1 MASNDVI
8 VKLKADISDLQ
19 SGLTKAKKELEKLS
33 DSTESSLN
41 GLNESF
47 KKVGSVIATAFAI
60 DKVVGF
66 GKEVITTTATFSD
79 SMKKVQALSGA
90 SGKEL
95 EALTNKALE
104 MGSTTAHTA
113 AGSADALSYM
123 ALAGWNT
130 NQMLAGLP
138 SVLSLASAGQLDL
151 ALASDIVTDTMSMFS
166 MEAAEATRASD
177 VFAKVQASSNTSV
190 EQLGEAMKYVGATAS
205 AFGLDLEQT
214 SALLGVMADN
224 GIKASMGGT
233 ALKSILSRLA
243 APTKEVH
250 DAFGELGISITDA
263 TGQMK
268 PLDQLLSEIKGK
280 MSGLSEA
287 QQVQV
292 AKQIAGAEAMSGFLA
307 VVKGANDSV
316 PELTQKLYDAG
327 GFAEQT
333 ATTMESGLGG
343 AIRELESAWEGFV
356 LTIGGKVEAP
366 LIDVINQ
373 LADFIS
379 GIIPKVTEFWKEYG
393 QMITALA
400 LSVGTFM
407 TVIQVGKTL
416 TTTLKLIKTGITALK
431 TIKTVGQAFSMAT
444 TAMSGIFAVNP
455 IVLGVAAVVAALAG
469 TAYLVWKNWE
479 PIKEFFI
486 NLWEDIKVA
495 FNSAKESLMAIGES
509 ISEWWIETWSK
520 ISDFGNEI
528 WENIKTSIQELATWW
543 GETWQSICDKVST
556 IWETIKNVVTVGI
569 MLLGELFGLLI
580 DILLIPWNLVWQ
592 NIKDYV
598 TPVLTEV
605 HNFVRD
611 KFNAI
616 KERITEAM
624 TIAKEKLSEIW
635 ENIKITVLAFLD
647 TIKTWFTEKFNSIK
661 ETVTTIM
668 TNVKEKLSEIWEN
681 IKTSVLNFLLTVVDY
696 FREKW
701 EWIKNKTLEIF
712 TNIRDTISNKIS
724 EAETKVTEVV
734 TNIKNSMQEKF
745 DQAKTNV
752 LKIFDDIKNGISNK
766 INSARD
772 KVKEGIDKIK
782 SYFNFT
788 WSLPKLKLPHFKVSG
803 KFSLNPPSVPSF
815 GIDWYETGGIFT
827 GASIIGVGEN
837 GDEAVLPLSNK
848 KRMKPFAQA
857 VAGMMDIGSNDVE
870 TSSGDVNIT
879 VGQLVVRE
887 EADVQRIAEELYRL
901 QERNR
906 RRRGVT
912 YA

>member
-19 SGLTKAKKELEKLS
+19 SGLSKAKKDLEKLS
-33 DSTESSLN
+33 DSAERSVSGFTST
-41 GLNESF
+41 F
-47 KKVGSVIATAFAI
+47 KKVGSVVATAFAV

-90 SGKEL
+90 SGKDL

-113 AGSADALSYM
+113 AASADALSYM
-123 ALAGWNT
+123 ALAGWKT
-130 NQMLAGLP
+130 DQMLAALP
-138 SVLSLASAGQLDL
+138 SVLSLASAGQMDL
-151 ALASDIVTDTMSMFS
+151 AIASDIVTDVMSMFS
-166 MEAAEATRASD
+166 MEATEASRASD

-190 EQLGEAMKYVGATAS
+190 EQLGEAMKYAGATAS
-205 AFGLDLEQT
+205 AFGLDIEQT

-224 GIKASMGGT
+224 GVKASMGGT

-243 APTKEVH
+243 APTKEVQ
-250 DAFGELGISITDA
+250 DGFKSLGIRIKDA
-263 TGQMK
+263 NGQLK
-268 PLDQLLSEIKGK
+268 PLDQLLPEIKDK

-307 VVKGANDSV
+307 IVKGADDSL
-316 PELTQKLYDAG
+316 PKLTQQLYESG

-333 ATTMESGLGG
+333 ATTMEEGLGG
-343 AIRELESAWEGFV
+343 AIRVLASAWEGFV
-356 LTIGGKVEAP
+356 LTLGGKVEAP
-366 LIDVINQ
+366 LIDVIKQ
-373 LADFIS
+373 LANFIS
-379 GIIPKVTEFWKEYG
+379 EIIPKATEFWKEYG
-393 QMITALA
+393 EMVTALA
-400 LSVGTFM
+400 TSVGTFM
-407 TVIQVGKTL
+407 AVIQVGKTL
-416 TTTLKLIKTGITALK
+416 TTTFKLLKSGITALK
-431 TIKTVGQAFSMAT
+431 TIKSVGQAFSLAT

-455 IVLGVAAVVAALAG
+455 IVLGVAAVVAVLAG
-469 TAYLVWKNWE
+469 IAYIVWKNWE

-486 NLWEDIKVA
+486 KLWEDVKEA
-495 FNSAKESLMAIGES
+495 FNSAKESLMKIGES
-509 ISEWWIETWSK
+509 ISEWWNETWTK
-520 ISDFGNEI
+520 ISDFGKE
-528 WENIKTSIQELATWW
+528 
-543 GETWQSICDKVST
+543 
-556 IWETIKNVVTVGI
+556 IWETICNVVTVGI
-569 MLLGELFGLLI
+569 MFLGELFGLLI

-598 TPVLTEV
+598 MPVLTEV
-605 HNFVRD
+605 YNFVRD

-616 KERITEAM
+616 KERIVEAM
-624 TIAKEKLSEIW
+624 TIAKEKLSQIW
-635 ENIKITVLAFLD
+635 E
-647 TIKTWFTEKFNSIK
+647 S
-661 ETVTTIM
+661 
-668 TNVKEKLSEIWEN
+668 
-681 IKTSVLNFLLTVVDY
+681 IKTSVLNFLTPIVEW

-701 EWIKNKTLEIF
+701 EWIKNKTIEIF
-712 TNIRDTISNKIS
+712 TNIRDTISNKLS
-724 EAETKVTEVV
+724 EAKSKVNETV
-734 TNIKNSMQEKF
+734 TNIKNSMKEKF
-745 DQAKTNV
+745 NSAKVTV
-752 LKIFDDIKNGISNK
+752 LNIFDDIKNGISDK
-766 INSARD
+766 IKAAKN

-788 WSLPKLKLPHFKVSG
+788 WSLPKLKLPHFKISG
-803 KFSLNPPSVPSF
+803 KFSLNPPSAPSF

-827 GASIIGVGEN
+827 GASVIGVGEN

-879 VGQLVVRE
+879 VSQLVVRE